1 MKVAERLALKPT
13 ERQISYARYLAKK
26 AGIEIPDEILHDR
39 QAISHFIRRLLEEEK
54 RKEKTAEEKPEEKA
68 EEEVENEEVVIEYPG
83 YTNIE
88 NPIVVAISKRE
99 IKKNKGLLER
109 KKGSSGK
116 SLLEELLAFL
126 KAVKAR
132 KDERFIYIFSN
143 DRFTPAY
150 IRTVIESFF
159 LKYQW
164 KYVNV

>member
-1 MKVAERLALKPT
+1 MRVAERLALKPT
-13 ERQISYARYLAKK
+13 ERQLSYARYLAKK
-26 AGIEIPDEILHDR
+26 AGVEIPEEILNDR
-39 QAISHFIRRLLEEEK
+39 QAISSFIKRLLEEEK
-54 RKEKTAEEKPEEKA
+54 RKEKGTEEKPEEKI
-68 EEEVENEEVVIEYPG
+68 EEEVENEEAVVEYPG

-88 NPIVVAISKRE
+88 NPIVVAVSKKE
-99 IKKNKGLLER
+99 IKKNKSLLER

-126 KAVKAR
+126 KAAKAR

-143 DRFTPAY
+143 ERFTPAY

-159 LKYQW
+159 LQYQW

>member
-1 MKVAERLALKPT
+1 MRVAERLALKPT

-26 AGIEIPDEILHDR
+26 LNVEIPDEILHNR
-39 QAISHFIRRLLEEEK
+39 QAISHFIRRLLEE
-54 RKEKTAEEKPEEKA
+54 EKTAEEKPEEKA
-68 EEEVENEEVVIEYPG
+68 EEEVENEEAVVEYPG